1 MRKLVIAG
9 LLAAGLAGCSTYP
22 YSSDPYPR
30 GYYSST
36 YPRYYSGSSTYPGYY
51 SEPRSSSLFNGTNIG
66 ALLGAG
72 AGAYA
77 GNQFGHGKGKWATTA
92 GGALLGGGAGAMIGS
107 SFDRAN

>member
-9 LLAAGLAGCSTYP
+9 LLATGLAGCSTYP

-30 GYYSST
+30 GTYASSG
-36 YPRYYSGSSTYPGYY
+36 YYSGSSTYPGYY
-51 SEPRSSSLFNGTNIG
+51 SQPRSSSLFNGTNVG

-77 GNQFGHGKGKWATTA
+77 GNQFGSGKGKWGTTA
-92 GGALLGGGAGAMIGS
+92 AGALLGGGAGAYLGN
-107 SFDRAN
+107 SFDRSN